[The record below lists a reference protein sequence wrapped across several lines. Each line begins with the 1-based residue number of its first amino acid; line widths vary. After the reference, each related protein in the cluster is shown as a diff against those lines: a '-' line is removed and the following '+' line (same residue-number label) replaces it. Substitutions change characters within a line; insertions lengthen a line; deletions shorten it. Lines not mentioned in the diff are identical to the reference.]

1 VTGGAPLPMR
11 FTGAD
16 LPRLRLRV
24 ADAAA
29 AAGLDEDRCEEL
41 VLAVYELACNAIL
54 HGGGAGRLVLS
65 RADGSVRC
73 QVSDDGPGFPDAMTP
88 DLLLADSSTADAAI
102 PGGGLWLARQLT
114 DEIEIDGGADT
125 RPGGADTRP
134 SGAVVTL
141 MVRCRSRISPYPD

>member
-1 VTGGAPLPMR
+1 MTGGAPLQMH

-24 ADAAA
+24 GDGAA
-29 AAGLDEDRCEEL
+29 AAGLDENRCEEL

-54 HGGGAGRLVLS
+54 HGGGAGRLLLS

-73 QVSDDGPGFPDAMTP
+73 QVSDDGPGFADATTPDAFTPTPLPDAFTP
-88 DLLLADSSTADAAI
+88 DAAL

-114 DEIEIDGGADT
+114 DRIEIGGAD
-125 RPGGADTRP
+125 RGPG
-134 SGAVVTL
+134 GAVVTL
-141 MVRCRSRISPYPD
+141 MVRCRSTAAS

>member
-1 VTGGAPLPMR
+1 MTGGAPLQMR
-11 FTGAD
+11 FAGAD

-24 ADAAA
+24 GDAAA

-54 HGGGAGRLVLS
+54 HGGGAGRLLLS

-73 QVSDDGPGFPDAMTP
+73 RVSDDGPGFPDAATP
-88 DLLLADSSTADAAI
+88 DPTTPDDAASDAAI

-114 DEIEIDGGADT
+114 DGIEINRGADGG
-125 RPGGADTRP
+125 PG
-134 SGAVVTL
+134 GAVVTL
-141 MVRCRSRISPYPD
+141 MVRCRSTAAS

>member
-1 VTGGAPLPMR
+1 MTGGAPLQMR

-24 ADAAA
+24 GDAAA

-41 VLAVYELACNAIL
+41 VLAVYELACNAVV
-54 HGGGAGRLVLS
+54 HGGGAGRLLLS

-73 QVSDDGPGFPDAMTP
+73 QVSDDGPGFPDPSARDDP
-88 DLLLADSSTADAAI
+88 N

-114 DEIEIDGGADT
+114 DGIEIDGGADDG
-125 RPGGADTRP
+125 PG
-134 SGAVVTL
+134 GAVVTL
-141 MVRCRSRISPYPD
+141 MVRCRWTAAS